1 MAKFTIYSS
10 DGQAVRY
17 TGSPRYNGTY
27 LKVSFLDFGSVNSP
41 TKIPWAVGDY
51 VDYTRTGLRYR
62 LYNLPQ
68 PKKQARGSASGES
81 FTYPDVQLHEKTKD
95 LEIAPFRDFVF
106 ADNQIHFS
114 TLNTVSTYENVY
126 GIVNRIQ
133 ACLDDL
139 YPNEWVV
146 RVFDGLDSDFVELI
160 SESQNFSVTGSVM
173 DACNRL
179 YDIWGIGWIHTV
191 ENGKD
196 VLTFGRPN
204 KRGDANTTNTFIY
217 GAGNGLTA
225 IRKSAANLDEL
236 ATRLYAYGSTRNM
249 LSRYYNG
256 LDIKDAESVDIEHLM
271 IPLSHWGITD
281 GKRDPKK
288 AYLESNAAVLKY
300 GLIPKIVYFDG
311 TDDYPEIYP
320 SLEGVTIADVR
331 SVMQSSDQYY
341 PKTTVYS
348 GAERVDQV
356 KGVENPTDS
365 GKESGNT
372 GARYI
377 QSATAD
383 GPVKAADTISF
394 YGSVNKDYTL
404 FSGVS
409 FAQGDILKVEGGQT
423 GYIDDNT
430 PLIAA
435 LNTKLIV
442 SFGGEEVQFPVTW
455 RKTNNRYYFEI
466 PDFQLK
472 FTQNASISCVL
483 RLSIASNR
491 SEQST
496 VYCTLNAFTY
506 RMGTVYELTNTFKVY
521 VRQLGFDINQQATLS
536 SEGKC
541 SLLMKTGMCAA
552 RQFTIKGADY
562 RASTD
567 DWVLTVNRTI
577 DDDLGEK
584 FPNTN
589 YPIAIGDEFVLVDLA
604 MPDIY
609 IRLAEQKLYT
619 KATELFNDINRLKPF
634 YEPEIDAKKMA
645 ASGWTLKEGM
655 YMHLQD
661 TDIVDTNAQGNE
673 YILID
678 TLTITEG
685 EAEIPTYKVTL
696 REEKRKSFQQT
707 TTEAISDLKTS
718 TQVAIH
724 NNTEYAN
731 RAGSADYAS
740 RAGDADKWAGRAF
753 SEVLDQ
759 SVREQDAVKF
769 QKVTTPTVVSPDYA
783 EGAMGAGFKIAD
795 DNNGNKTLEIDN
807 IIVRKA
813 MKVFELIIQQIK
825 HQGGIVFYSAASMEC
840 NKVETVTGGYKCYFD
855 TKEGQVPNEFAVGDQ
870 ARCQRFN
877 LGTTQQKYY
886 WRLVTAV
893 GDDYIILSDSDCDTG
908 SGVPAAG
915 DVIVQC
921 GNRTNAQRQAVKVT
935 TCMGDNTPRDEYY
948 KNVNSYNLSGKLVTV
963 VGVKDGVVGVFTN
976 QGRFEGQVVIGSGS
990 TGLTNLSEWAEQ
1002 SQRISD
1008 AWAEA
1013 QQALND
1019 AAAAQGTADRALE
1032 TIEHYIDQVNDDS
1045 VFDLTEKNLIR
1056 KEWININGIKS
1067 TMRGSKK
1074 GSYYLTKYN
1083 FDQAAFTGEDTVFVF
1098 NNVEYT
1104 YNQKKLVYKVVGIVA
1119 LDAAYRELRDYL
1131 NSVELNNESEV
1142 FRGFDRDK
1150 LANLLTNYYDAEQ
1163 RIRDIAQQTLD
1174 TKIDD
1179 TKAQLQAEL
1188 TTYQAAVTNAI
1199 ADLQDQI
1206 DGVIDTWFYAYA
1218 PTTSNLPAS
1227 DWTTEALR
1235 KEHIGDLFYNTDTG
1249 KAYRW
1254 IKDSTTNQYYW
1265 QELQDDATARAL
1277 ALAQEAKDVADSKR
1291 RVFYR
1296 QPYDSEAYDP
1306 GDLWVGATY
1315 GTTYADDILRA
1326 QTAKAAG
1333 AAFNISH
1340 WVKASKYTD
1349 DTVALDAKTR
1359 AQNAQAAADAAAT
1372 AAQNAA
1378 TAASNAA
1385 NAANQANTKLSTW
1398 ADDNIINP
1406 NEKEALRQQWKDVQT
1421 EKVEVCAEAA
1431 KYEAYITDYA
1441 TKVAAYVAAYNAAN
1455 LAFQKYTAATPDE
1468 IAIESDYANISLY
1481 YDARVLIADI
1491 IAKAA
1496 KDMAD
1501 EALANA
1507 QSAWDEAYAAQQT
1520 ANEAKGLA
1528 ETAMESIAQIDADN
1542 ILTAKEKG
1550 AIRTE
1555 WVSIN
1560 GIEST
1565 GVEGITGRYY
1575 RAKQSLSDAGFNT
1588 KTIFKYRG
1596 SIGYTYNGVGLTYNC
1611 IGIANLTAA
1620 YLDLRAYLQEIELND
1635 RNRAYGDF
1643 NRDKYSTLL
1652 QRYYDAE
1659 AIVTSKKSDAAME
1672 FINDEYKDD
1681 IEELKNQIDGKAET
1695 FVQSSDPSV
1704 DWTTDDLK
1712 KEHLGDMWLNTSAET
1727 VSGIGSMKTAIY
1739 EVHDNVYGWVQKNI
1753 PNDLFDQIDGK
1764 ASVYIELPTNYQERD
1779 LWIILSTIDP
1789 AFYPTG
1795 CTAGDLCV
1803 ATEPSTTFNKSH
1815 WKKYVKYTDDSSLED
1830 FLEDYQDDLAEIEAQ
1845 IDGKADTFYG
1855 PSSPLPHEEYMNVP
1869 NNVTYNLWV
1878 GDLWFN
1884 TTVGR
1889 SYRYTKTPA
1898 SGSNFNY
1905 TWAEVDGVPQ
1915 DVFDQ
1920 IDGKSSVYLVLPT
1933 YYQARDIWIIR
1944 DTIAAA
1950 NIPNGCT
1957 VGDLAVAT
1965 TASQT
1970 FNKAHWQKYVKY
1982 TDDSSLDNFLEDY
1995 ADDLANIETQIDGK
2009 ADTFYQEASPHSEY
2023 TNVADNPS
2031 YNLWVG
2037 DLWHKPSVN
2046 KTYRYCKTLVNGR
2059 YNYQWKEMD
2068 GVPQSVFDQ
2077 IDGIASIYVTIPSSP
2092 NVGDI
2097 LMPTNNI
2104 TSGGRTYYAGRIYK
2118 WTGTSWTEADYV
2130 DNDEFTEQIGLI
2142 NEVLNGFATDGQID
2156 ASEKRTLSKVLEDE
2170 TQSRLDLVARA
2181 TPYLNETVTVNGTT
2195 QTVALFLDAFNKAY
2209 STTSGQSGFPGMKE
2223 VIEYY
2228 CGQSGNVN
2236 IVTSYPLS
2244 KITTFYEKRN
2254 YLIQAI
2260 DKAEKGLIDS
2270 KDNTQTTIDGGI
2282 ITSGTIQLR
2291 GSDNVV
2297 NVGMTADNKSGT
2309 SAGSDQG
2316 ESVRIWAGSTKANR
2330 DTAPFRVQQNGKM
2343 IATGAEV
2350 DESLL
2355 TDVTIKGSLS
2365 SPLVLWRT
2373 QDIEVSGYQNPKRV
2387 FRRYPSGDQK
2397 VQNPNNTS
2405 SYVWF
2410 YAFRCDYQYQ
2420 SGSNYYWSYN
2430 TIYTKNTS
2438 PYGGMAYY
2446 AVASYSAPQEG
2457 VITKVTA
2464 VNVFNGNAN
2473 GVGKH
2478 DNVVLPQIPGSSASG
2493 AYSEETITPEQFSWG
2508 AENSGRFVRLV
2519 NYKWANTE
2527 PDGYITLNA
2536 PSGMYFYECGYQTSS
2551 IRLSREY
2558 VELFGY
2564 GNGDIFYGWIV
2575 TNRQDVRT
2583 RGEYG
2588 MPWKIM
2594 FQGIVTPQLSST
2606 PVERLWSAYLDINGG
2621 SEQNWGYQK
2630 LAAGH
2635 YKIWLPREI
2644 EKYNPFQGVYTY
2656 EDNWEVIL
2664 VPRSCKMNGTT
2675 PIASGEITCGYACL
2689 AKKGHEYTSGIG
2701 YRSYFEVKTADDAS
2715 LNDLAFDFYV
2725 ISMANWVSP
2734 QY

>member
-331 SVMQSSDQYY
+331 SVMQSTDQYY
-341 PKTTVYS
+341 PNTTIYD
-348 GAERVDQV
+348 GTERVDQV
-356 KGVENPTDS
+356 KGCDNPTDD
-365 GKESGNT
+365 GKESGDS
-372 GARYI
+372 GQRYV
-377 QSATAD
+377 QTATAE
-383 GPVKAADTISF
+383 GPVKSADTISF
-394 YGSVNKDYTL
+394 YGSTNKDYTI
-404 FSGVS
+404 FSGIN
-409 FAQGDILKVEGGQT
+409 FGLGDIVKVEGGQT
-423 GYIDDNT
+423 GFIDDNSG
-430 PLIAA
+430 LIAS
-435 LNTKLIV
+435 LNIKLIV
-442 SFGGEEVQFPVTW
+442 TCGSETVQFPVTW
-455 RKTNNRYYFEI
+455 RRTNNRYYIEI
-466 PDFQLK
+466 PDFSFA
-472 FTQNASISCVL
+472 FTPNTSISCVL
-483 RLSIASNR
+483 RISVASNR
-491 SEQST
+491 SEQSS

-521 VRQLGFDINQQATLS
+521 VRQLGFDINQQASLS

-541 SLLMKTGMCAA
+541 SLLMRTGMNAA
-552 RQFTIKGADY
+552 RQFTIKNAEY
-562 RASTD
+562 RPSTD
-567 DWVLTVNRTI
+567 DWVLNVNRLI

-589 YPIAIGDEFVLVDLA
+589 YPIAEGDEFVLVDLA
-604 MPDIY
+604 MPTIY
-609 IRLAEQKLYT
+609 ISLAEQKLYA
-619 KATELFNDINRLKPF
+619 KASALFDEINHIKPF

-645 ASGWTLKEGM
+645 ASGWALKEGM
-655 YMHLQD
+655 YMHIQD
-661 TDIVDTNAQGNE
+661 TDVVEDNPQGND
-673 YILID
+673 YVLID

-685 EAEIPTYKVTL
+685 EEAIPTYKVTL

-707 TTEAISDLKTS
+707 TTEAISDLKSSTGTS
-718 TQVAIH
+718 IKV
-724 NNTEYAN
+724 NTEYAN

-740 RAGDADKWAGRAF
+740 RAGDADKWAGHSF
-753 SEVLDQ
+753 GDVLDQ
-759 SVREQDAVKF
+759 SVREQDEVKF
-769 QKVTTPTVVSPDYA
+769 EKVTTPTVQSPDFS
-783 EGAMGAGFKIAD
+783 EGAMGAGFKIGD
-795 DNNGNKTLEIDN
+795 DDNGNKTLEIDN

-921 GNRTNAQRQAVKVT
+921 GNRTNAQRQAVKIT

-948 KNVNSYNLSGKLVTV
+948 KNVNSYNLTGKLVTV

-976 QGRFEGQVVIGSGS
+976 QGRFEGEVVIGSGS
-990 TGLTNLSEWAEQ
+990 TGLTNLDEWAEQ

-1008 AWAEA
+1008 AWDEA
-1013 QQALND
+1013 YQAMQD
-1019 AAAAQGTADRALE
+1019 AATAQGTADRALQ

-1045 VFDLTEKNLIR
+1045 IFDLTEKNLIR

-1098 NNVEYT
+1098 HNVEYT

-1179 TKAQLQAEL
+1179 TKAELQAEL
-1188 TTYQAAVTNAI
+1188 TNYQAAVAQAI
-1199 ADLQDQI
+1199 ADIQDQI
-1206 DGVIDTWFYAYA
+1206 DGVIDTWFYAYV
-1218 PTTSNLPAS
+1218 PTTSNAPANT
-1227 DWTTEALR
+1227 WTTDAD
-1235 KEHIGDLFYNTDTG
+1235 KKNHIGDLFYNTDTG

-1315 GTTYADDILRA
+1315 GTTYSNDILRA
-1326 QTAKAAG
+1326 QTAKIEG

-1372 AAQNAA
+1372 AASNAA
-1378 TAASNAA
+1378 TAAQNAA
-1385 NAANQANTKLSTW
+1385 TAANQANTKLSTW
-1398 ADDNIINP
+1398 ADDSIINP
-1406 NEKEALRQQWKDVQT
+1406 TEKEALRQQWKDVQT
-1421 EKVEVCAEAA
+1421 EKVEVCAEAL
-1431 KYEAYITDYA
+1431 KYKDYITDYN
-1441 TKVAAYVAAYNAAN
+1441 TKIQAFISAYDAAN
-1455 LAFQKYTAATPDE
+1455 LAFQKYTAVSPDE
-1468 IAIESDYANISLY
+1468 IAVESDYANISAY

-1507 QSAWDEAYAAQQT
+1507 ASAWDAAYAAQQT
-1520 ANEAKGLA
+1520 ANDAKSLA
-1528 ETAMESIAQIDADN
+1528 ETAMSSIGMLDSDN
-1542 ILTAKEKG
+1542 ILTIKEKG

-1555 WVSIN
+1555 WTSIN

-1565 GVEGITGRYY
+1565 GVEGISGRYF
-1575 RAKQSLSDAGFNT
+1575 RAKQSLADAGFNT

-1596 SIGYTYNGVGLTYNC
+1596 SKAYTYNGVGFTYNC
-1611 IGIANLTAA
+1611 LGLSNLTAA

-1635 RNRAYGDF
+1635 RSEAYDAF
-1643 NRDKYSTLL
+1643 DRDKYTMLL
-1652 QRYYDAE
+1652 ERYYDAE
-1659 AIVTSKKSDAAME
+1659 AVVTGKKSDAAME
-1672 FINDEYKDD
+1672 FINNEYQDD
-1681 IEELKNQIDGKAET
+1681 IEALKTQIDGKAET
-1695 FVQSSDPSV
+1695 YVQSSDPATA
-1704 DWTTDDLK
+1704 WNTDDLK
-1712 KEHLGDMWLNTSAET
+1712 KEHLGDMWLNTAAST

-1739 EVHDNVYGWVQKNI
+1739 EVHNNVYGWVQKNV
-1753 PNDLFDQIDGK
+1753 PNDVFDQIDGK
-1764 ASVYIELPTNYQERD
+1764 AQVFVALPTNYHAND
-1779 LWIILSTIDP
+1779 LWIILSTIDSS
-1789 AFYPTG
+1789 FYPTG

-1803 ATEPSTTFNKSH
+1803 ATTASSSFNKAH
-1815 WKKYVKYTDDSSLED
+1815 WKKYVKYTDDSALQT
-1830 FLEDYQDDLAEIEAQ
+1830 FITNYQSTLLEIEQQ
-1845 IDGKADTFYG
+1845 IDQKADTFYQ
-1855 PSSPLPHEEYMNVP
+1855 SSKPHTEYTNVP
-1869 NNVTYNLWV
+1869 NNSTYNLWV

-1884 TTVGR
+1884 TSVGR
-1889 SYRYTKTPA
+1889 TYRYTKTA
-1898 SGSNFNY
+1898 NGSNFNY
-1905 TWAEVDGVPQ
+1905 TWVEFDGVPQ
-1915 DVFDQ
+1915 A
-1920 IDGKSSVYLVLPT
+1920 VY
-1933 YYQARDIWIIR
+1933 
-1944 DTIAAA
+1944 
-1950 NIPNGCT
+1950 
-1957 VGDLAVAT
+1957 
-1965 TASQT
+1965 
-1970 FNKAHWQKYVKY
+1970 
-1982 TDDSSLDNFLEDY
+1982 
-1995 ADDLANIETQIDGK
+1995 
-2009 ADTFYQEASPHSEY
+2009 
-2023 TNVADNPS
+2023 
-2031 YNLWVG
+2031 
-2037 DLWHKPSVN
+2037 
-2046 KTYRYCKTLVNGR
+2046 
-2059 YNYQWKEMD
+2059 
-2068 GVPQSVFDQ
+2068 DQ

-2092 NVGDI
+2092 QMGDLLI
-2097 LMPTNNI
+2097 PTSNI
-2104 TSGGRTYYAGRIYK
+2104 SSGGRTYYAGRIYK
-2118 WTGTSWTEADYV
+2118 YNGSSWVEVSYV
-2130 DNDEFTEQIGLI
+2130 DTTTYNNQIETI
-2142 NEVLNGFATDGQID
+2142 NQVLNSFATDGQID
-2156 ASEKRTLSKVLEDE
+2156 ASEKRTLSQALSDE
-2170 TQSRLDLVARA
+2170 TQARNDIVAKA
-2181 TPYLNETVTVNGTT
+2181 APYLNVTVTVGGVT
-2195 QTVALFLDAFNKAY
+2195 QTVSLFLDAYNKAY
-2209 STTSGQSGFPGMKE
+2209 STTSGQSGYPGMKE
-2223 VIEYY
+2223 VIEHY
-2228 CGQSGNVN
+2228 CNTAGNVN
-2236 IVTSYPLS
+2236 IDNTNWPLS
-2244 KITTFYEKRN
+2244 KITTYYEKRN
-2254 YLIQAI
+2254 LVVQAI
-2260 DKAEKGLIDS
+2260 NVAEKALIDS
-2270 KDNTQTTIDGGI
+2270 KDNTQTTINGGL
-2282 ITSGTIQLR
+2282 ITSGTIQL
-2291 GSDNVV
+2291 GSGGTVKAGITG
-2297 NVGMTADNKSGT
+2297 VGTANTD
-2309 SAGSDQG
+2309 
-2316 ESVRIWAGSTKANR
+2316 VRIWAGSTFENR
-2330 DTAPFRVQQNGKM
+2330 ASAPFRVTQAGKLY
-2343 IATGAEV
+2343 ATDAEISGKIV
-2350 DESLL
+2350 ATSGEFHGKLYASEG
-2355 TDVTIKGSLS
+2355 TIGGFN
-2365 SPLVLWRT
+2365 
-2373 QDIEVSGYQNPKRV
+2373 I
-2387 FRRYPSGDQK
+2387 
-2397 VQNPNNTS
+2397 
-2405 SYVWF
+2405 
-2410 YAFRCDYQYQ
+2410 
-2420 SGSNYYWSYN
+2420 GSNYIGLSNSSTGSPSQTGMSLYN
-2430 TIYTKNTS
+2430 QFIAFSDDESSDTY
-2438 PYGGMAYY
+2438 YGGKYY
-2446 AVASYSAPQEG
+2446 SYIGSNVMPSVTGIRGLARFEADGSYGSTNANFGYCIGVYSNVVGFRYQYAWYCPEGVFVGFRPQIDIANSGKTLTNLDSVILCGNSSTCTFTLPTNPKHGQFYAIVHTTRNTMNISSSATHPIMRVTSGNGGVTTVASTYSGEG
-2457 VITKVTA
+2457 ETVLIVYNAHATITY
-2464 VNVFNGNAN
+2464 
-2473 GVGKH
+2473 
-2478 DNVVLPQIPGSSASG
+2478 SG
-2493 AYSEETITPEQFSWG
+2493 ATRTGIW
-2508 AENSGRFVRLV
+2508 
-2519 NYKWANTE
+2519 
-2527 PDGYITLNA
+2527 TL
-2536 PSGMYFYECGYQTSS
+2536 T
-2551 IRLSREY
+2551 
-2558 VELFGY
+2558 
-2564 GNGDIFYGWIV
+2564 
-2575 TNRQDVRT
+2575 
-2583 RGEYG
+2583 
-2588 MPWKIM
+2588 
-2594 FQGIVTPQLSST
+2594 
-2606 PVERLWSAYLDINGG
+2606 YL
-2621 SEQNWGYQK
+2621 K
-2630 LAAGH
+2630 
-2635 YKIWLPREI
+2635 
-2644 EKYNPFQGVYTY
+2644 V
-2656 EDNWEVIL
+2656 
-2664 VPRSCKMNGTT
+2664 
-2675 PIASGEITCGYACL
+2675 
-2689 AKKGHEYTSGIG
+2689 
-2701 YRSYFEVKTADDAS
+2701 
-2715 LNDLAFDFYV
+2715 
-2725 ISMANWVSP
+2725 
-2734 QY
+2734 